1 MVDNDQEDLTLDF
14 TNKLVVGGRKKII
27 YCDAGYGFP
36 SEAKPRR
43 ERVLAVA
50 KQIVNFLIWQGESSM
65 DSLAEIVICDCDQSC
80 RTAVEERM
88 KQLLKGSLPTH
99 VSFSTASLDSLSS
112 QDLVY
117 LSPDADATLD
127 PTKEPPDHVVVGLLV
142 DRRIQPNR
150 SKRQAASLGLPCARL
165 ALEAFNM
172 DDCEPL
178 NVDTVLVGM
187 QQWWW
192 NCQKGEEPLQE
203 CFLKAMETTMQ
214 QHIARHPNRP
224 LHKAIP
230 TQES

>member
-1 MVDNDQEDLTLDF
+1 MENDEEGLTVDFN
-14 TNKLVVGGRKKII
+14 NKLVVGGRKKII

-50 KQIVNFLIWQGESSM
+50 KQIVNFLVWQTESST
-65 DSLAEIVICDCDQSC
+65 DDLAEIVICDCDQQC
-80 RTAVEERM
+80 RTAVEDRM
-88 KQLLKGSLPTH
+88 KQLLKSSLPTH
-99 VSFSTASLDSLSS
+99 VTFSTDSLVSLSS
-112 QDLVY
+112 QDVVY
-117 LSPDADATLD
+117 LSPDADEMLD

-150 SKRQAASLGLPCARL
+150 SKRQAESLGLPCARL

-203 CFLKAMETTMQ
+203 CFMKAVETTMQ

-224 LHKAIP
+224 LHKMIP
-230 TQES
+230 TQEH